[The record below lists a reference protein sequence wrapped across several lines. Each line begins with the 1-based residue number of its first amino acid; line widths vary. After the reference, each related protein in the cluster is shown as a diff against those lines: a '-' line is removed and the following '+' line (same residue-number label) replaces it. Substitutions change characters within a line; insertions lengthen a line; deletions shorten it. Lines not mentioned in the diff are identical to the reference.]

1 MSKLKRKPTLVGR
14 KEELEILD
22 SAFNSY
28 KSEFVILYG
37 RRRVGKTFLINQR
50 FNEHFTFRITGLANA
65 TLGQQL
71 TNFQTTFNATTDAR
85 LLLDNPPKNWLS
97 AFQYLIKLV
106 AEDERERKVIF
117 FDELP
122 WFDTHGSD
130 FLIALEHFWNSWAS
144 YRTDILLI
152 GCGSAASW
160 MVNQLIHNH
169 GGLHNRVTQRIVLQP
184 FTLSETEKF
193 LKMKGGVYDR
203 YQLAE
208 LYMAIGGIPFYL
220 ENIQVNRSIAQNIDR
235 LFFTSGGLLNL
246 EYYDLFRSLFN
257 SADRHIAIIEALTQK
272 AQGMTR
278 KELLAAAKLKDGG
291 SSTRVLEELE
301 HSGFIKRYLPFGKAK
316 RDALYQLID
325 QYTLFYHAF
334 VKDSKA
340 GGEGAWLTQMD
351 SPKYQAWSGYAF
363 ESLCAYHI
371 ASLKNALKI
380 AGIYTEIS
388 AWRST
393 KKDKGAQID
402 LIIDRA
408 DRIITICEMKFST
421 RKYTITKDYADKLQ
435 HKIWTFKE
443 ETATRKTVFLAMVTA
458 HGLEQNQYSMRWV
471 QESLDLDA
479 LFL

>member
-1 MSKLKRKPTLVGR
+1 MKRQQTLIGR
-14 KEELEILD
+14 KEELETLD
-22 SAFNSY
+22 AAFNSY

-37 RRRVGKTFLINQR
+37 RRRVGKTFLINQK
-50 FNEHFTFRITGLANA
+50 FGNAYTFRITGLAKA
-65 TLGQQL
+65 TLTQQL
-71 TNFQTTFNATTDAR
+71 TNFQTTFNATADAR
-85 LLLDNPPKNWLS
+85 LILQEPPQNWFL
-97 AFQYLIKLV
+97 AFQHLIKL
-106 AEDERERKVIF
+106 AEEDPNERKVIF

-130 FLIALEHFWNSWAS
+130 FLIALEHFWNSWAA

-160 MVNQLIHNH
+160 MVNKLIHNH

-184 FTLSETEKF
+184 FTLGETEEF
-193 LKMKGGVYDR
+193 LQSKGGAYDR

-208 LYMAIGGIPFYL
+208 LYMAVGGIPFYL

-246 EYYDLFRSLFN
+246 EYYDLFRSLFSN
-257 SADRHIAIIEALTQK
+257 PDKHIALVEALTQK

-278 KELLAAAKLKDGG
+278 KELLTAAKLPDGG
-291 SSTRVLEELE
+291 TTTRILEELE
-301 HSGFIKRYLPFGKAK
+301 HSGFIKRYLPFGKLK
-316 RDALYQLID
+316 REAVFQLID
-325 QYTLFYHAF
+325 QFTLFYHAF

-351 SPKYQAWSGYAF
+351 SPKWQAWSGYAF

-371 ASLKNALKI
+371 KSIKKAL
-380 AGIYTEIS
+380 GISSVYTEIS

-393 KKDKGAQID
+393 KSEKGAQID
-402 LIIDRA
+402 LILDRN

-421 RKYTITKDYADKLQ
+421 QPYAITKAYAEKLQ
-435 HKIWTFKE
+435 HKIFTFRS
-443 ETATRKTVFLAMVTA
+443 ETETQKSVFLTLITA
-458 HGLEQNQYSMRWV
+458 HGLVQNQYALRWV
-471 QESLDLDA
+471 QDSIGLEV